1 MDFAVMN
8 TLYDKQQKQFYIM
21 GRKEII
27 LYELSAMGF
36 DPVSV
41 GEVGYAFQ
49 YEDMDYIY
57 MPDEDE
63 QFLRMVIPNLFEVTD
78 DNRLAVLDAIS
89 ETESL
94 LKYAKV
100 CIIGGNVVWAMY
112 DHHLNSTD
120 NLTGLLEHII
130 NVLGI
135 AAIVFGKKIN
145 GEDVN
150 FGAADGEDSSDD
162 ELESE
167 LLKLL
172 DGIDVDEVAD

>member
-1 MDFAVMN
+1 
-8 TLYDKQQKQFYIM
+8 
-21 GRKEII
+21 
-27 LYELSAMGF
+27 
-36 DPVSV
+36 
-41 GEVGYAFQ
+41 
-49 YEDMDYIY
+49 
-57 MPDEDE
+57 
-63 QFLRMVIPNLFEVTD
+63 
-78 DNRLAVLDAIS
+78 
-89 ETESL
+89 
-94 LKYAKV
+94 
-100 CIIGGNVVWAMY
+100 MY